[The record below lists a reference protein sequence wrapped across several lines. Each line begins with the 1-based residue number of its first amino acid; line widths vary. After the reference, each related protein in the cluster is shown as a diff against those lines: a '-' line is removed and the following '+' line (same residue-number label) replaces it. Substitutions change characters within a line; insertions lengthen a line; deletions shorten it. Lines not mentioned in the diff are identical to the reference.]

1 MEFTLGMENVP
12 MAISERLHILLSAGL
27 VFLLFLWMAL
37 RNGYFTFSR
46 EDKRI
51 PQKLSTKA
59 FLGAFTVFLFFQI
72 ILAPLTFQLGHYFYA
87 LGSNEKTRGLS
98 SEWQAWF
105 TIYAI
110 ILTGLGL
117 FFYYRLLSKSNRE
130 IIAGPY
136 AFYGWT
142 AKLHDMLIACMSWI
156 LSYPLVVVISQL
168 VAMLVAYFYQ
178 NVEPQ
183 QVAVQLI
190 KDATVSKPLF
200 ICMALLVIFIVP
212 LIEELLFRG
221 FLQNWLKRFFHPMA
235 AIVLTSG
242 IFAVFHFSPQQGM
255 GNIELLTA
263 LFVLSC
269 FLGFIYE
276 RQKSIW
282 APISLHAIFNAV
294 SILLILLVEK
304 PS

>member
-1 MEFTLGMENVP
+1 MEFKVGMENVQ
-12 MAISERLHILLSAGL
+12 MAISERLQILLSSGL

-37 RNGYFTFSR
+37 RNGYFSFSR
-46 EDKRI
+46 EGRKV

-72 ILAPLTFQLGHYFYA
+72 VLAPLTFQLWHYFFGN
-87 LGSNEKTRGLS
+87 LEKTRDLS

-110 ILTGLGL
+110 VLTGLGL
-117 FFYYRLLSKSNRE
+117 FFYYRLLSKDNRE
-130 IIAGPY
+130 IVTGPY
-136 AFYGWT
+136 AFYGWR
-142 AKLHDMLIACMSWI
+142 AKLHDIFIACISWI
-156 LSYPLVVVISQL
+156 LSYPLVIVISQL
-168 VAMLVAYFYQ
+168 VAIMVAFFYQ

-200 ICMALLVIFIVP
+200 ICMALLVIFVVP

-221 FLQNWLKRFFHPMA
+221 FLQNWLKRFFHPIA

-242 IFAVFHFSPQQGM
+242 IFAVFHFSSQQGM

-304 PS
+304 PN